1 MEDKRTL
8 YSTREIAE
16 ATGLTAAV
24 IRGRAKK
31 LGLDTSKGGFTYEE
45 VLKIRQRMPRQKKPD
60 PRKIAELKRKLLN
73 DGY

>member
-8 YSTREIAE
+8 YSTREIGE
-16 ATGLTAAV
+16 ATGLTAAT
-24 IRGRAKK
+24 IRGRAQK
-31 LGLDTSKGGFTYEE
+31 LGLDTRKGGFTYEE
-45 VLKIRQRMPRQKKPD
+45 VLKIRQRQPRQKRPD